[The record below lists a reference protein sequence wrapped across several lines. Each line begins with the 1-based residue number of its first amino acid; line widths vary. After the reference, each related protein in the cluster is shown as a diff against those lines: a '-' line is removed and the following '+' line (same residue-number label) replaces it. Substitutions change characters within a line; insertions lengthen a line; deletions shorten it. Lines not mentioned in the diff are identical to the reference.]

1 MHSVKH
7 LMVVQLKPF
16 TLRVSFPNAHV
27 KESEC
32 KEAFT
37 AWPAKF
43 ERILHR

>member
-1 MHSVKH
+1 MHSAKH
-7 LMVVQLKPF
+7 FMVVQLKAV

-27 KESEC
+27 KVSEC

-43 ERILHR
+43 E